1 MPTSSSSGPPQ
12 LRRLIVPGLFVA
24 ALFAVYFVRQSGRPV
39 FSEQV
44 LTGSTMGTTYTVK
57 VVVGDD
63 EDTVGDRLTVMI
75 ENVMAG
81 VDSAMSTYID
91 TSEVMAFNRHGA
103 GDVEVSDDLLEVV
116 GEAQRIARL
125 SGGAFDI
132 TVGPLVDAWGF
143 GPRGETE
150 TPSDETIGALL
161 AVTGFEHVAV
171 DHDRRRLAKGSA
183 EVQIDLSAIAK
194 GYVVDKVAGALI
206 QSGHADFM
214 VEVGGE
220 VRAAGRNADRRV
232 WRIGIERPEDGGR
245 SVHTVVPLPDLA
257 LATSGDYRNFVIRD
271 GVRVSHTIDPRI
283 GRPISHELASVS
295 VIQANCMTADALAT
309 ALEVLGPQEGL
320 ALAAS
325 HDIPA
330 LFLVRLAN
338 GDFEEFQSPM
348 WSALI
353 ENVPSGDRVDLG
365 GS

>member
-1 MPTSSSSGPPQ
+1 MPERRPGGPPP

-24 ALFAVYFVRQSGRPV
+24 ALFAVYVIRQPGDAMLQER
-39 FSEQV
+39 V
-44 LTGSTMGTTYTVK
+44 LAGSTMGTTYTVK

-63 EDTVGDRLTVMI
+63 DDSAGDRLTVMI
-75 ENVMAG
+75 ENVLAG
-81 VDSAMSTYID
+81 VNAAMSTYVD
-91 TSEVMAFNRHGA
+91 TSEVMVFNRHGA
-103 GDVEVSDDLLEVV
+103 GNFEVSADLLEVV
-116 GEAQRIARL
+116 GEAQRVARL

-143 GPRGETE
+143 GPRGETQP
-150 TPSDETIGALL
+150 PSDETIGALL
-161 AVTGFEHVAV
+161 AATGFEHLTV
-171 DHDRRRLAKGSA
+171 DVDRGRLAKGFA

-194 GYVVDKVAGALI
+194 GFAVDKVAGALI

-245 SVHTVVPLPDLA
+245 SVYTAVPLQDLA
-257 LATSGDYRNFVIRD
+257 LATSGDYRNFVFRD

-283 GRPISHELASVS
+283 GRPISHDLASVS
-295 VIQANCMTADALAT
+295 VIQANCMTADAMAT
-309 ALEVLGPQEGL
+309 ALEVLGPQEGA
-320 ALAAS
+320 ALAES

-338 GDFEEFQSPM
+338 GDFEEFRSPM